1 MKGGQIVYSEEIKSF
16 MKRHN
21 IPSPHAWSNTCN
33 AVGCTVSESTIRR
46 AMNGDG
52 KDIGVNT
59 LLLMI
64 QPYGETLDQ
73 LLSHGA
79 YSPEELAKNE
89 ITEKIEGVIDEIEN
103 SPVIPEAPAEEI
115 VAVLAEAQ
123 EFIANTPTEEKCSAC
138 DVLREMIAVLT
149 EDKETKNKWIVS
161 TFKLL
166 FVLLIILFA
175 MIIIDGILIMSII
188 NMVK

>member
-1 MKGGQIVYSEEIKSF
+1 MYAQELQAFKERHKIKSAD
-16 MKRHN
+16 
-21 IPSPHAWSNTCN
+21 AWAETT
-33 AVGCTVSESTIRR
+33 GVSKSTIVR
-46 AMNGDG
+46 GLKGEG

-59 LLLMI
+59 LLMLI
-64 QPYGETLDQ
+64 KPYGETLDQ
-73 LLSHGA
+73 LLNMGA
-79 YSPEELAKNE
+79 YSPEEIAKNE
-89 ITEKIEGVIDEIEN
+89 IAEKIEGVIGEIEN

-115 VAVLAEAQ
+115 VAVLSEAQ
-123 EFIANTPTEEKCSAC
+123 EFINNTSTEEKCSAC

-166 FVLLIILFA
+166 FVLLIIVFA

>member
-1 MKGGQIVYSEEIKSF
+1 MYAQELKAFKERHKIKSAD
-16 MKRHN
+16 
-21 IPSPHAWSNTCN
+21 AWAETT
-33 AVGCTVSESTIRR
+33 GVSKSTIVR
-46 AMNGDG
+46 GLKGEG

-59 LLLMI
+59 LLMLI
-64 QPYGETLDQ
+64 KPYGETLDQ
-73 LLSHGA
+73 LLNMGA
-79 YSPEELAKNE
+79 YSPEEIAKNE
-89 ITEKIEGVIDEIEN
+89 ISEKIDGVIDEIEN

-123 EFIANTPTEEKCSAC
+123 EFINNTPTEEKCSAC

-149 EDKETKNKWIVS
+149 EDKETKNKWIVNS
-161 TFKLL
+161 FKLL
-166 FVLLIILFA
+166 FVLLVIVFA